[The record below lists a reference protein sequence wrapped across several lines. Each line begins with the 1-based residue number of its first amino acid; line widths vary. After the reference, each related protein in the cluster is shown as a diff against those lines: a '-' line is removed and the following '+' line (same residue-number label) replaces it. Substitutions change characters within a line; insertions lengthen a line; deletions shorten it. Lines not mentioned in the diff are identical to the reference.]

1 MKRILV
7 IEDDSAISM
16 GLGVILKEELY
27 DVQIENDGLTGYQTA
42 IAQQFDLIV
51 LDVMLPNKNGFEI
64 CRDLREAGNIT
75 PVLFLTSRKEEFDKI
90 IGFQTGGDDYLTKPF
105 SIMELKL
112 RIKALLKRN
121 NNSEKPIMTN
131 DLTVKV
137 GKFKLVP
144 ENYDVFINDSPCGL
158 SVKEFQLLK
167 FLIDNKGKV
176 ISRDEILDKVWGYDN
191 YPTTRTVDN
200 YILSLRKKIETDPA
214 NPVHLLTVPTIGYK
228 FSEH

>member
-7 IEDDSAISM
+7 IEDDTAISM

-27 DVQIENDGLTGYQTA
+27 DVEIQNDGLAGYQSA
-42 IAQQFDLIV
+42 IEQQFDLIV

-64 CRDLREAGNIT
+64 CKDLREADNMT

-112 RIKALLKRN
+112 RIKALLRRN
-121 NNSEKPIMTN
+121 NNSDNHNGKGELSIN
-131 DLTVKV
+131 N

-144 ENYDVFINDSPCGL
+144 EKYDVFINDNPCGL

-167 FLIDNKGKV
+167 FLIENKGKV

-228 FSEH
+228 FSEN